1 MFSSNTAQVS
11 SGVANYI
18 EDVFSTYLHTGTGA
32 SQTITNGI
40 DLATKGGLVWIKERN
55 NSYGNALVDTARGTN
70 QVLFTNSTG
79 VQTTYGSTVTIFN
92 SNGFTLGN
100 AAITNDSTAGYEKY
114 VSWTFRKQPKFFDV
128 VTWTGN
134 ETVRTINHNLGS
146 VPGCIMIKQFDQNST
161 QWAIYHRSLGS
172 NGVLCLND
180 TSAFSGGN
188 YWFNATNPTS
198 TEFTVGV
205 SGETNQIGKNF
216 VAYLFAHNAG
226 GFGLTGTDNV
236 ISCGSYT
243 GTGTTYGWRQIPD
256 LGFDPQWMLIK
267 KSSAAGTSWVVV
279 DSMRGLSTGSINELC
294 ANSANPESDLAMAGS
309 IYPTA
314 QGSSSTGGFIV
325 ASSNTNVNELNATY
339 IYVAIRRGPMK
350 LPTDPNQVLS
360 QSSISSDTSPITTGF
375 PVDLCINLSTASAT
389 DESHKFQSRI
399 QAGKY
404 LKPNS
409 NLNEFTGSASA
420 FQSNTS
426 VTPNVQVAPWAVA
439 CLRQTPKVFDM
450 VSYELYNS
458 ANGQDIHH
466 NLNAIPELI
475 IIKQRTGS
483 NPANS
488 DGLVVAPNALTNYGG
503 NYQTYLQLFSANY
516 GNSAEGNTS
525 GLIKAI
531 GPNINANY
539 FGTGSFS
546 NASAQDNSYIA
557 YLFASY
563 AGVSKVGA
571 YTGTGTTQEINCGF
585 SAGARFLLIKK
596 RLNADH
602 WWLFTA
608 AKGLNTG
615 GVAWPH
621 NLSGGGVGGGYAY
634 FGTSSV
640 GFSLSGAATY
650 SGVALNTLNEK
661 YMYLAIA

>member
-1 MFSSNTAQVS
+1 MNMAATGGGLSPTYV
-11 SGVANYI
+11 

-40 DLATKGGLVWIKERN
+40 DLSTKGGLVWIKERN
-55 NSYGNALVDTARGTN
+55 NYYGNALVDTIRGAN

-79 VQTTYGSTVTIFN
+79 VQTTYGSTVSSFN
-92 SNGFTLGN
+92 STGFTLGN
-100 AAITNDSTAGYEKY
+100 AAIVNDSTAGYEKY
-114 VSWTFRKQPKFFDV
+114 VSWTFRKQPKFFDI

-161 QWAIYHRSLGS
+161 QWAVYHRSLGS
-172 NGVLCLND
+172 NGALCLND
-180 TSAFSGGN
+180 TSAFSGGD
-188 YWFNATNPTS
+188 YWFGAINPTS
-198 TEFTVGV
+198 TQFTIGV
-205 SGETNQIGKNF
+205 SGETNQTGKNF
-216 VAYLFAHNAG
+216 VAYLFAHDAG
-226 GFGLTGTDNV
+226 GFGVDGTEN
-236 ISCGSYT
+236 IITCGSYT
-243 GTGTTYGWRQIPD
+243 GTGTNYGWKQVFFM
-256 LGFDPQWMLIK
+256 GFDPQWMLVK

-294 ANSANPESDLAMAGS
+294 ANTTNPENNLAMAGS

-314 QGSSSTGGFIV
+314 QGSSSTGGSIV
-325 ASSNTNVNELNATY
+325 ASSNTNVNELGATY
-339 IYVAIRRGPMK
+339 IYIAIRRGPMK

-360 QSSISSDTSPITTGF
+360 QSAISSDTTPITTGF
-375 PVDLCINLSTASAT
+375 PADLCINLSNTSAT

-399 QAGKY
+399 QSGNY
-404 LKPNS
+404 LKANS
-409 NLNEFTGSASA
+409 NLNEFTGSALA

-450 VSYELYNS
+450 VHYELYNS

-466 NLNAIPELI
+466 NLKATPELI
-475 IIKQRTGS
+475 IIKQRSGN

-488 DGLVVAPNALTNYGG
+488 GGLVVAPSYLTNYGG
-503 NYQTYLQLFSANY
+503 SFQTYLSFFSATGAN
-516 GNSAEGNTS
+516 AEGTTS

-531 GPNINANY
+531 GPTINATH

-546 NASAQDNSYIA
+546 NTSAQDNSHIA

-563 AGVSKVGA
+563 PGISKVGT
-571 YTGTGTTQEINCGF
+571 YTGTGATQEINCGF
-585 SAGARFLLIKK
+585 ASGARFLLIKN
-596 RLNADH
+596 RLTAEH
-602 WWLFTA
+602 WYLFTA

-615 GVAWPH
+615 GAAWPH
-621 NLSGGGVGGGYAY
+621 NLSGGGLGSNYAY

-640 GFSLSGAATY
+640 GFSLSGAAN
-650 SGVALNTLNEK
+650 SGSIAFNTLNEK
-661 YMYLAIA
+661 YLYLAIA